1 MPKSRNRR
9 RRNIAITPA
18 SKPPSLQD
26 DLSVVIDH
34 DKVVPDNASSSTRT
48 AEQEPPK
55 LGVTYTRKTGRP
67 VITVTPQSD
76 QGREQDA
83 DPALPAA
90 PVDTPRTFGP
100 DGAVVVKKPAATPP
114 SNAQHPNVVASTERT
129 KDDLRQIASAVALA
143 PEPERDAL
151 HRVIHKFQSWLSQ
164 GRELC
169 RNAWTVTKQ
178 FLARH
183 DIRKPQDIGLRL
195 AASQERLA
203 QVAFTLRIGL
213 GALFVIGGLSK
224 LSQLLSPTAS
234 NAMVAS
240 YTSTTGYIN
249 EFFMAFLFS
258 PGSAVG
264 FTPWAFLTALSAFEL
279 VTGIMLLAGL
289 LVRPVALIYAFLLW
303 TFVIALPVVTTNG
316 IDPGVKTYMAP
327 ALLVQVRDVAL
338 SGMMFVLYGLGAGI
352 RSVDYKLFGPEAI
365 KPIMQ
370 EDVAGLLLRLSAAVV
385 LLVGGLFAGMPNI
398 KTYIEPGFL
407 LVLVALAVLWGGRVT
422 RYAAG
427 AACAALLIYM
437 LGKLGF
443 DKSLVANLNGIK
455 RELAL
460 FAGAFVLA
468 ARDCGQLWTAA
479 DVGRRLQ
486 DGAASAMQNVSRPN
500 KAMEPAE

>member
-9 RRNIAITPA
+9 RRNPAIPA
-18 SKPPSLQD
+18 ASNTPSLQD

-34 DKVVPDNASSSTRT
+34 DKVVPEIAPPDDSGAAT
-48 AEQEPPK
+48 EPPK
-55 LGVTYTRKTGRP
+55 LGVSYTRKTGRP
-67 VITVTPQSD
+67 VITVAPPSD
-76 QGREQDA
+76 QGRK
-83 DPALPAA
+83 PV
-90 PVDTPRTFGP
+90 VDTARAYGP
-100 DGAVVVKKPAATPP
+100 DGSIVAKKPAPAAA
-114 SNAQHPNVVASTERT
+114 AQAKQPVVGESSERT
-129 KDDLRQIASAVALA
+129 KDDLRQIANAVALA
-143 PEPERDAL
+143 PEPEADAL
-151 HRVIHKFQSWLSQ
+151 QRVFNALQSWLNRSKA
-164 GRELC
+164 LC
-169 RNAWTVTKQ
+169 RQALTATKQ

-183 DIRKPQDIGLRL
+183 DIHKPQDVGIRL

-203 QVAFTLRIGL
+203 QVAFTLRMGL

-234 NAMVAS
+234 GAMVAS

-249 EFFMAFLFS
+249 EFFMAFLFH
-258 PGSAVG
+258 PGTIAG
-264 FTPWAFLTALSAFEL
+264 FTPWAFLTTLSAFEL

-338 SGMMFVLYGLGAGI
+338 SGMMFALYGLGAGI
-352 RSVDYKLFGPEAI
+352 RSVDYRLFGPEAI
-365 KPIMQ
+365 KPVMQ
-370 EDVAGLLLRLSAAVV
+370 ADVAGLLLRLSAAVV

-398 KTYIEPGFL
+398 KTYIEPGVL
-407 LVLVALAVLWGGRVT
+407 LIIVALALLWGGQVT

-427 AACAALLIYM
+427 AACLVLVVYM

-443 DKSLVANLNGIK
+443 DKSLIANLNGIK

-468 ARDCGQLWTAA
+468 ARDCGQLWTAT

-486 DGAASAMQNVSRPN
+486 EGASAAMQNVARPN